1 MIRLRIKE
9 VAEEH
14 GIVSAADLARRT
26 GLAFAKANE
35 LWKNQLT
42 VDGKRSVGLLTLYRI
57 AQALGVKVSELYVE
71 DRLARR
77 VATVGTV
84 HNTTG

>member
-1 MIRLRIKE
+1 MIRLRVKE

-14 GIVSAADLARRT
+14 GITSAAELARRT

-57 AQALGVKVSELYVE
+57 AQALEVKVADLYVEE
-71 DRLARR
+71 DRLALRL
-77 VATVGTV
+77 AAA
-84 HNTTG
+84 

>member
-9 VAEEH
+9 VAEEQ
-14 GIVSAADLARRT
+14 GVTSGAELARRT

-42 VDGKRSVGLLTLYRI
+42 TDCKRSVGLLTLYRI
-57 AQALGVKVSELYVE
+57 AQGLGVKVADLYIEE
-71 DRLARR
+71 DRHTLRLA
-77 VATVGTV
+77 
-84 HNTTG
+84 TT